1 LDVAATRVSPCWT
14 AGWPASTSQGCA
26 AWVSTQRRGIRSCPR
41 DGQRLPDIVLIRG
54 SSELR
59 AYVHELG
66 ERAELVRG
74 GGVAPEEVNMLKIS
88 TDGRKAVLDMRL
100 ITGQPAAGQCKL
112 DVAAATIA
120 DVYHQ
125 HRDRV
130 YSDPDTGQRSPT
142 PGALQIV
149 FCDLSTPSTPAGTPT
164 RSSATSSPAMASPQT
179 RLRFI
184 HEARNDAEKARLFAA
199 CRAGQV
205 AVIVGSTAKMGVG
218 TNIQHRVIALHH
230 LDCAPGDPPT
240 SNSAK
245 AARYARETR
254 TPRSRSTGTP
264 CKEASTPTAGRPLSA
279 KPGSSTRSPA
289 AASTSAK
296 STTPDSATESD
307 VNDPTTTSAAPS
319 LGPATRATPDPP
331 RGR

>member
-1 LDVAATRVSPCWT
+1 
-14 AGWPASTSQGCA
+14 
-26 AWVSTQRRGIRSCPR
+26 
-41 DGQRLPDIVLIRG
+41 
-54 SSELR
+54 
-59 AYVHELG
+59 
-66 ERAELVRG
+66 
-74 GGVAPEEVNMLKIS
+74 MLLIS
-88 TDGRKAVLDMRL
+88 TDGRKAALDMRL
-100 ITGQPAAGQCKL
+100 VGGHPAPGSSKL
-112 DVAAATIA
+112 DVAADTIA
-120 DVYHQ
+120 GVWRE
-125 HRDRV
+125 HRDRT
-130 YSDPDTGQRSPT
+130 YRDPSGDPSPT

-149 FCDLSTPSTPAGTPT
+149 FCDLSTPTGPGWNAYRELRDQLTARGVPAEQI
-164 RSSATSSPAMASPQT
+164 RW
-179 RLRFI
+179 I

-264 CKEASTPTAGRPLSA
+264 CKEASTPTAGRPLSP
-279 KPGSSTRSPA
+279 KPGASTRSPA